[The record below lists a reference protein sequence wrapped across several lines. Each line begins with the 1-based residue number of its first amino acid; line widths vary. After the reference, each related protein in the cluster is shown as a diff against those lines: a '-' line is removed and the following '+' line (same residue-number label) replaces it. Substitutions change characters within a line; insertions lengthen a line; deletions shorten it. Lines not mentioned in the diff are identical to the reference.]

1 MYDFHKKRS
10 AFVSLLCLLCIE
22 ALNIFRLNHSNPKPK
37 PPLSMDAGYSM
48 DATVLMQ
55 KLVEKEINTKLLI
68 EFYEEV
74 VENEK
79 IFCSMVEDIS
89 NPDEIEERQRTV
101 DHIEGFCVIL
111 RELQI
116 QYQYLLGD
124 EHLFLPD
131 SIKRERMINNAT
143 RFLELLEKDCNLELP
158 DIS

>member
-1 MYDFHKKRS
+1 
-10 AFVSLLCLLCIE
+10 
-22 ALNIFRLNHSNPKPK
+22 
-37 PPLSMDAGYSM
+37 MDAGYSM

-89 NPDEIEERQRTV
+89 DPDEIEERQKSV
-101 DHIEGFCVIL
+101 DHIEGFCIIL

-124 EHLFLPD
+124 EHLFLPA
-131 SIKRERMINNAT
+131 SQKREKMINNAT

-158 DIS
+158 DIN

>member
-1 MYDFHKKRS
+1 
-10 AFVSLLCLLCIE
+10 
-22 ALNIFRLNHSNPKPK
+22 
-37 PPLSMDAGYSM
+37 MDAGYSM
-48 DATVLMQ
+48 DASVLMQ

-74 VENEK
+74 VDNEK

-89 NPDEIEERQRTV
+89 NPEEIEERQRTV

-158 DIS
+158 DIN

>member
-1 MYDFHKKRS
+1 
-10 AFVSLLCLLCIE
+10 
-22 ALNIFRLNHSNPKPK
+22 
-37 PPLSMDAGYSM
+37 MDAGYSM

-79 IFCSMVEDIS
+79 VFCSMVEEIS
-89 NPDEIEERQRTV
+89 NPVEIEERQRSV

-131 SIKRERMINNAT
+131 TIKRERMINNAS

-158 DIS
+158 DVN